1 SRSTLK
7 NTAIRVT
14 VCVAS
19 VCAGTESKKNL
30 SRIEW
35 LCLFCLGLTIQA
47 NIWKMLMAELL
58 NWLFGQYADYT
69 TLFIV
74 LELIAVIF
82 GVASV
87 LLASKT
93 KVLAFPVGLVST
105 AIFVYLL
112 WKWQLFGDMFI
123 NAYYSIMSI
132 YGWINWSK
140 NKENKKLPDYSA
152 QTSQQQDALLKNNN
166 AQNSIQVE
174 HLHIKDVPILTAL
187 ASATVA
193 FVASI
198 YYFRPVINNGFS
210 FDGAVLGLHLF
221 TWVDYTDMLTT
232 ALFLMAMW
240 LMARRKIEHW
250 LLWIIA
256 DAISVPL
263 YFYKGFTFTAVQYVV
278 FTLIAIWAYYEWQR
292 RYRTQHGTQPHTA
305 HT

>member
-1 SRSTLK
+1 
-7 NTAIRVT
+7 
-14 VCVAS
+14 
-19 VCAGTESKKNL
+19 
-30 SRIEW
+30 
-35 LCLFCLGLTIQA
+35 
-47 NIWKMLMAELL
+47 MAELL
-58 NWLFGQYADYT
+58 NWLFGQYADYS

-87 LLASKT
+87 ILASKT
-93 KVLAFPVGLVST
+93 NILVFPIGLVST

-112 WKWQLFGDMFI
+112 WKWQLFGDMLI

-140 NKENKKLPDYSA
+140 NKNNHEPQDSISP
-152 QTSQQQDALLKNNN
+152 TSQQQDAPLKDSD
-166 AQNSIQVE
+166 AQSTIQVE
-174 HLHIKDVPILTAL
+174 HLSIKDVPILAAL
-187 ASATVA
+187 ATATVT
-193 FVASI
+193 FVATV

-263 YFYKGFTFTAVQYVV
+263 YFYKGFTFTALQYVV
-278 FTLIAIWAYYEWQR
+278 FTFIAIWAYYEWQQ
-292 RYRTQHGTQPHTA
+292 RYRTQPHTA
-305 HT
+305 HA

>member
-1 SRSTLK
+1 
-7 NTAIRVT
+7 
-14 VCVAS
+14 
-19 VCAGTESKKNL
+19 
-30 SRIEW
+30 
-35 LCLFCLGLTIQA
+35 
-47 NIWKMLMAELL
+47 MAELL
-58 NWLFGQYADYT
+58 NWLFGQYADYST
-69 TLFIV
+69 IFII

-82 GVASV
+82 GVVSV

-93 KVLAFPVGLVST
+93 NILVFPIGLVST

-123 NAYYSIMSI
+123 NAYYTVMSL

-140 NKENKKLPDYSA
+140 NK
-152 QTSQQQDALLKNNN
+152 KNQSIETHESNN
-166 AQNSIQVE
+166 VRIE
-174 HLHIKDVPILTAL
+174 HLHAGDIPILSAL
-187 ASATVA
+187 AVGTMS
-193 FVASI
+193 FVALI

-210 FDGAVLGLHLF
+210 FDGAVLGVHLF

-250 LLWIIA
+250 ILWIIA

-263 YFYKGFTFTAVQYVV
+263 YFYKGFTFTALQYVV

-292 RYRTQHGTQPHTA
+292 RYRIQPQA
-305 HT
+305 AYA